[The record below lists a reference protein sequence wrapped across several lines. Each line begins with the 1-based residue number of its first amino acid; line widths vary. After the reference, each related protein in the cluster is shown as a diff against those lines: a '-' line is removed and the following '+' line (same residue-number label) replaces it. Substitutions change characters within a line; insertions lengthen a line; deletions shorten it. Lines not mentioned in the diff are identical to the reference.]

1 LFPME
6 LVSAQAWFQKKLPHK
21 PSAAKAYYVNDRNEG
36 EVTKEGCK
44 AVRQLM
50 ISLRY
55 IVIALIVVAFIFPI
69 YWMILTSI
77 KPAHEV
83 IAYPPVFFSSHPTLD
98 GYAEAIAARGG
109 LVFKNSLIIAGF
121 TTVAALACMA
131 IIPVIVLVITSQ
143 RYLVRGLTL
152 GAIK

>member
-1 LFPME
+1 MD
-6 LVSAQAWFQKKLPHK
+6 LVSTQAWFQKKLPHK
-21 PSAAKAYYVNDRNEG
+21 PSATKAYYVNDRNES

-55 IVIALIVVAFIFPI
+55 IAIALIVVAFIFPI

-83 IAYPPVFFSSHPTLD
+83 ITYPPIFFF
-98 GYAEAIAARGG
+98 IASDFRWLRGG
-109 LVFKNSLIIAGF
+109 NRSPRSPCF
-121 TTVAALACMA
+121 
-131 IIPVIVLVITSQ
+131 Q
-143 RYLVRGLTL
+143 E
-152 GAIK
+152 